1 MKKYLKLLNKLS
13 RNKKIFN
20 IFKILFL
27 LLGLLFLFIQIS
39 FTDFGPLKNL
49 SFINF
54 FALLLIVLTGTTFFA
69 LPWCEEYNTKDY
81 RVNKIEYIKFYF
93 QGQLGKYIPGSIWS
107 VVGRISLA
115 SNDKISLEVSSKKT
129 TKHLIQLW
137 ISCFIIGSIFY
148 LQNIFY
154 TIFALFV
161 FIYFLKNNFYLIF
174 YFLGWSLICLAY
186 IYVAKYIFFDNYST
200 SKIISSSLFSWLG
213 GFLFLPSPSGIGVR
227 EYLFT
232 YFYNVENLFNEL
244 FIIATIIRFITIV
257 NDVFGFVIYSFLH
270 KLILYKTHD

>member
-13 RNKKIFN
+13 SNKKIFN

-27 LLGLLFLFIQIS
+27 FLGLLFLFIQIS
-39 FTDFGPLKNL
+39 FTDFEPVKNL

-69 LPWCEEYNTKDY
+69 IPWCEEYNTRDY
-81 RVNKIEYIKFYF
+81 SVNKIEYLKYYF

-115 SNDKISLEVSSKKT
+115 SNDKISLEDSSKKT

-137 ISCFIIGSIFY
+137 ISCFMIGSIFY
-148 LQNIFY
+148 LQNIFF
-154 TIFALFV
+154 TIFVLFV
-161 FIYFLKNNFYLIF
+161 FIYFLKNKFYLLF
-174 YFLGWSLICLAY
+174 YFLGWLLICLAY
-186 IYVAKYIFFDNYST
+186 IYVANNIIYDNYSS
-200 SKIISSSLFSWLG
+200 SKIISSTLFSWLG

-227 EYLFT
+227 EYLFA
-232 YFYNVENLFNEL
+232 YFYNTESLFNEL
-244 FIIATIIRFITIV
+244 FIVAAIMRLITII
-257 NDVFGFVIYSFLH
+257 NDVFGFLIYSFFH
-270 KLILYKTHD
+270 NLIKNKKYD